1 MKQEVLAMPI
11 VPPNVS
17 GYSGSPMGAKP
28 SQANLLMA
36 AAEMHSRG
44 QLAEPKRSIP
54 QQGVERPKVPG
65 RKVRKL
71 KVVK

>member
-1 MKQEVLAMPI
+1 MPI

-17 GYSGSPMGAKP
+17 GYSAGPMAKP

-36 AAEMHSRG
+36 AAEMHSKG
-44 QLAEPKRSIP
+44 QLTEPKLSMP
-54 QQGVERPKVPG
+54 TGPERPKVPS

-71 KVVK
+71 KLVK